1 MDFLTLVR
9 FAAALAAVIGLIFLA
24 AALLKRFGMA
34 GRVGPM
40 GQRRLA
46 IVEALPLDGRRRLV
60 LVRRDG
66 TEHLLLVGAE
76 GSTVIES
83 GIGPAGSG
91 PAREPAKESVS

>member
-1 MDFLTLVR
+1 MDFVTLIR

-24 AALLKRFGMA
+24 AALLKRFGVA
-34 GRVGPM
+34 GRIAPM

-46 IVEALPLDGRRRLV
+46 IVEALPLDARRRLI

-83 GIGPAGSG
+83 RI
-91 PAREPAKESVS
+91 EPAAKEIVA